1 MPIVLARR
9 SGVYGVRYPTRTRHK
24 SRVLDLY
31 ALSML
36 YLGIS
41 REDKSMLLE
50 ILVVVQTLAIIGL
63 VARVNRLQGRLEYRG
78 R

>member
-1 MPIVLARR
+1 
-9 SGVYGVRYPTRTRHK
+9 
-24 SRVLDLY
+24 
-31 ALSML
+31 ML
-36 YLGIS
+36 YLGII

-50 ILVVVQTLAIIGL
+50 ILVVIQTLAIIGL

>member
-1 MPIVLARR
+1 
-9 SGVYGVRYPTRTRHK
+9 
-24 SRVLDLY
+24 
-31 ALSML
+31 ML

-50 ILVVVQTLAIIGL
+50 ILVAVQTLTIIAL